1 MRLENKRAIVTGASS
16 GIGRAIAK
24 LFASEGANVIVADID
39 ATGGRETVRLISNG
53 KGVSHF
59 ISTDVSSPEQVSNMV
74 SQAKDYLGGIDILVN
89 DAAAFV
95 FGEIEQVTAKDW
107 ERTFNVNVLGSVY
120 TVRECLPYLRLSQS
134 PSIVN
139 IASVSSF
146 IAQPAFIP
154 YNTSKGALLQL
165 TRCLAMDL
173 APDGVRVNC
182 VCPGS
187 IYTPATERHIAFEG
201 SDREVFLQRAAKD
214 SFLKRIGKPEE
225 VAYAALFLA
234 SEEASFVTG
243 THLVVDGGATV

>member
-1 MRLENKRAIVTGASS
+1 MRLKNKKAIVTGASS
-16 GIGRAIAK
+16 GIGREIAK
-24 LFASEGANVIVADID
+24 LFASEGAKVIVADID
-39 ATGGRETVRLISNG
+39 EIGGLETVRQITN
-53 KGVSHF
+53 KKCHSHF
-59 ISTDVSSPEQVSNMV
+59 IATDVSSPDQVSNMIN
-74 SQAKDYLGGIDILVN
+74 QASDYLDGIDILVN

-95 FGEIEQVTAKDW
+95 FGGIEQVTAGDW
-107 ERTFNVNVLGSVY
+107 ERALNVNVLGSVY
-120 TVRECLPYLRLSQS
+120 TVRESLPFLRLSAN

-173 APDGVRVNC
+173 APEGIRVNC

-201 SDREVFLQRAAKD
+201 ADRDTFLEQAAKA
-214 SFLKRIGKPEE
+214 SFLKRVGKPEE

-234 SEEASFVTG
+234 SEEASFITG